1 MRVAIDLRQ
10 YPLSDTGGTTYAVG
24 LIDYL
29 PKYLDHDF
37 VFIVNSKTEEFAKKR
52 IGDQYEIVV
61 KDHSNLRPRNP
72 LAVAKRV
79 AYDLSPTSRH
89 LVDDLNVDIAHFPGD
104 RISPRN
110 VSTPAILTFF
120 GGNHFVLP
128 NHVYWSNSFVQRMA
142 RKNVIKCLHLARSI
156 LVPSVFVK
164 SVLVNQVSI
173 PAERVF
179 VRELVS
185 WAAGIETESE
195 CEQPE
200 NMPDCDRFL
209 LFTSSHV
216 TYKNH
221 FRLLGGYKK
230 LPPGIRKSLPLF
242 ITGRMPAGMEE
253 RVRELQLEKDVHHLG
268 FVSRAALVWLYR
280 NAMAYVHP
288 SLYEAGGSFSMFEAA
303 FSGTPVICS
312 QLNSMLETMPN
323 AIHFDPYDEESIAS
337 KLKFAAENDLS
348 SIAQSGFERV
358 KSFKLED
365 SVAVT
370 GKAYELAYASKS
382 N

>member
-1 MRVAIDLRQ
+1 VRVAIDLRQ
-10 YPLSDTGGTTYAVG
+10 YTLSDTGGTTYAVG
-24 LIDYL
+24 LLEYL

-37 VFIVNSKTEEFAKKR
+37 VFIVNSKTEAFAKER
-52 IGDQYEIVV
+52 IGRHEMVV
-61 KDHSNLRPRNP
+61 KDHTNLRPRNP
-72 LAVAKRV
+72 VAVAKRAV
-79 AYDLSPTSRH
+79 HDLSPTSKH

-104 RISPRN
+104 RITPRN
-110 VSTPAILTFF
+110 VSTPPVLTFF

-128 NHVYWSNSFVQRMA
+128 NHVYWSNKFVQRLA
-142 RKNVIKCLHLARSI
+142 RKNVVKCLQMARSI

-185 WAAGIETESE
+185 WASGIETEAE
-195 CEQPE
+195 CEKPGNIPE
-200 NMPDCDRFL
+200 CDRFL

-221 FRLLGGYKK
+221 FRLLGGYAK
-230 LPPGIRKSLPLF
+230 LPESIRKSMPLM
-242 ITGRMPAGMEE
+242 ITGRMPEGMEE
-253 RVRELQLEKDVHHLG
+253 RVKELKLGDDVHHLG

-280 NAMAYVHP
+280 NALAYVHP

-323 AIHFDPYDEESIAS
+323 AIHFDPYDEESIAA
-337 KLKFAAENDLS
+337 KLRFAAENDLS
-348 SIAQSGFERV
+348 GVAQNGFERV
-358 KSFKLED
+358 KSFDLEA
-365 SVAVT
+365 SVKVT
-370 GKAYELAYASKS
+370 GRAYELAYA
-382 N
+382 NRAA